1 MTQTEIW
8 TPTETHQEREQASVS
23 TTKSTLAH
31 AEALERELKELDDG
45 LSIVWIGS
53 RAPEFPG
60 VSPGRFHVRR
70 QNPGAPNTFM
80 PIEGP
85 DGEYLEPSFRIVEE
99 LKRNDLWNDRA
110 METLMSEHN
119 RTADASAKAD
129 ALMSEQI
136 REESASQFRAASRV
150 AGTGGMRKRTWGKS

>member
-1 MTQTEIW
+1 MDQAQIW
-8 TPTETHQEREQASVS
+8 TPTEAHQEREQASVGVA
-23 TTKSTLAH
+23 KSTLAH
-31 AEALERELKELDDG
+31 ADALERELKELDSA
-45 LSIVWIGS
+45 LSLVWIGS

-70 QNPGAPNTFM
+70 ANPGAPNTFM

-99 LKRNDLWNDRA
+99 LKRNDLWDDRA
-110 METLMSEHN
+110 METLMKTHS
-119 RTADASAKAD
+119 RKADEAAKAD

-150 AGTGGMRKRTWGKS
+150 AGSGGMRKRTWGKS